1 MPSSVFESA
10 GTELLLLQANLM
22 LSPFTHLSL
31 PFKNCVLA
39 AERKQQSQPN
49 KTHEEQLGLPCAT
62 PGTYSYSGKT
72 KSLANFWM
80 SLPTTELVSFL
91 PHSAPFAEDSACD
104 YQSTP

>member
-31 PFKNCVLA
+31 PFKNYVLA
-39 AERKQQSQPN
+39 AERKQQSQRN
-49 KTHEEQLGLPCAT
+49 KTHEEQLVLPCAT
-62 PGTYSYSGKT
+62 PGTYNYSGKT
-72 KSLANFWM
+72 ESLPNFWM
-80 SLPTTELVSFL
+80 QLPTSGLVSFF
-91 PHSAPFAEDSACD
+91 PHSAPLAGDSACD